1 MPTYLT
7 HLARSMKHSFHETSR
22 LHALSPLHFYP
33 DDPTMTSLTHLQLT
47 TAPLPELKVFLLDLL
62 CFKAYQEGDF
72 TLSSGQKS
80 TYYIN
85 GKLVTLD
92 PAGAVAVGRL
102 MLDQVPSATQA
113 IAGLT
118 LGADP
123 MVSAISVVS
132 VYEARPISGL
142 IIRKEAKGHGTQI
155 YIEGPLPA
163 AGSSVVVVEDVVTTG
178 QSALKAVMRLQDAG
192 YEVTHVLALVDRE
205 QGGQKVYTDAGL
217 TFKSLFKIADL
228 QQHWRV
234 LHA

>member
-1 MPTYLT
+1 MNSLPLSQ
-7 HLARSMKHSFHETSR
+7 LAT
-22 LHALSPLHFYP
+22 A
-33 DDPTMTSLTHLQLT
+33 SLPVLR
-47 TAPLPELKVFLLDLL
+47 TALLDLL
-62 CFKAYQEGDF
+62 CTKAYKEGDF

-92 PAGAVAVGRL
+92 PSGAVAIGRM
-102 MLDQVPSATQA
+102 MLAKVPTDAQA

-132 VYEARPISGL
+132 AYEGRPLPGL
-142 IIRKEAKGHGTQI
+142 IIRKEAKGHGTQA

-163 AGSSVVVVEDVVTTG
+163 PGSSIVVIEDVVTTG
-178 QSALKAVMRLQDAG
+178 QSALKAVTRLQDAG
-192 YEVTHVLALVDRE
+192 YQVNQVLALVDRQ
-205 QGGQKVYTDAGL
+205 QGGEKTYADAGL
-217 TFKSLFKIADL
+217 QFEALFTIADL
-228 QQHWRV
+228 QQRWQV